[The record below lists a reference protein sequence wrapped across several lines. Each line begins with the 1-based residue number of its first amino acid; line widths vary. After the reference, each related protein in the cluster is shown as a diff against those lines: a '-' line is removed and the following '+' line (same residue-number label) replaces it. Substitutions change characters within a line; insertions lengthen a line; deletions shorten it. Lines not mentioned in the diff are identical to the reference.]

1 MKGWGG
7 RPFSSEGVGG
17 YPFFQP
23 GLKKIRTFLG
33 NFGHFVAQ
41 KVPKIAQTAFWG
53 RFKVFKATLS
63 NFSRFRQFFADFG

>member
-1 MKGWGG
+1 
-7 RPFSSEGVGG
+7 VGG
-17 YPFFQP
+17 SAFFQRRGRGVPFFSAR
-23 GLKKIRTFLG
+23 IEENTDILG

-63 NFSRFRQFFADFG
+63 NFSRFRQFFAEFG